1 MEWCIQCGFREM
13 ELMVYDVLSGYES
26 VRLVLK
32 MRSDE
37 DVVSGGVGHVEYL
50 EEGRTDDHEE
60 EDA

>member
-1 MEWCIQCGFREM
+1 
-13 ELMVYDVLSGYES
+13 MVYDVLSGYES

-50 EEGRTDDHEE
+50 EEGRTDDHEK